1 MSFELPE
8 DRTLVIPLLGAPG
21 VKLSNTTLKENL
33 TDKDIQ
39 LRTLKLLVE
48 KFQPDGIFPFMDLTV
63 EAEALG
69 LDISFSENENPAVR
83 DHSIKTEE
91 DLESVRL
98 RYRGISGR
106 MPLFIKVVEGL
117 AKDLSIVKGAYTIG
131 PFTLAGEL
139 MGVGELSMN
148 VILNPDLAHKFIEF
162 TTSVIKDYAEALLD
176 AGADVIVVLEPSAV
190 MLSPK
195 QFEEF
200 SGRYFSSLVRELK
213 SPLILHICGDTTHLL
228 EKMSETGAIGLSLDS
243 LVDLKEASRIVPDSI
258 ALIGN
263 LDPVRVFL
271 QSTPE
276 EVAIATRN
284 LLEKMRGVKKFILS
298 SGCDLPVDTPLENI
312 EAFMHAGRN
321 SGVR

>member
-33 TDKDIQ
+33 TNKDIQ

-213 SPLILHICGDTTHLL
+213 SPLLLHICGDTTHLL

-284 LLEKMRGVKKFILS
+284 LLGKMRGVKKFILS

>member
-33 TDKDIQ
+33 TDEDIQ
-39 LRTLKLLVE
+39 LRTIKLLAE
-48 KFQPDGIFPFMDLTV
+48 KFHPDGIFPFMDLTV

-69 LDISFSENENPAVR
+69 LDINFSENENPAVR

-117 AKDLSIVKGAYTIG
+117 SKDLSIIKGAYTIG

-176 AGADVIVVLEPSAV
+176 AGADIIAVLEPSAV

-200 SGRYFSSLVRELK
+200 SGRYFSRLVRELK
-213 SPLILHICGDTTHLL
+213 VPLILHICGDTTHLL
-228 EKMSETGAIGLSLDS
+228 EKMSETGAVGLSLDS
-243 LVDLKEASRIVPDSI
+243 LVDLKEASRVVPGSI

-263 LDPVRVFL
+263 LDPVGVFL
-271 QSTPE
+271 RSTPE

-284 LLEKMRGVKKFILS
+284 LLEKMRGVNNFILS
-298 SGCDLPVDTPLENI
+298 SGCDLPIDTPLENI
-312 EAFMHAGRN
+312 EAFMRVGRD